1 MNLSQIIIKDIKDT
15 LNRKNMDSILEF
27 TNKLY
32 KESIEQLNAE
42 AKNPDGKL
50 RTRLTPAYAK
60 RKSKEKKDGTG
71 GAATGF
77 PNFVLTGR
85 AKKSLKGTVATSANT
100 LDIFYHFTDD
110 DANNYMYINEIADP
124 YKKDRRQFPV
134 ESDSKSSR
142 QKDTIKIVAQLIANV
157 LTIDRKIVVPQDKKK
172 TLVEA

>member
-15 LNRKNMDSILEF
+15 LSEKNMKPILEF

-32 KESIEQLNAE
+32 KESIEQLNVE
-42 AKNPDGKL
+42 ARNPDGKL
-50 RTRLTPAYAK
+50 RSKLNTQYAK
-60 RKSKEKKDGTG
+60 RKVKQA
-71 GAATGF
+71 GAASGF

-110 DANNYMYINEIADP
+110 DANNYMYINEIVDP

-134 ESDSKSSR
+134 ESDTKSSR